1 MNKYFCK
8 INVDCI
14 TATPSDH
21 KLFKKSFI
29 LKLFSRKYG
38 SGEPV
43 IILHGLFGISDNWG
57 THAKRLAEKFQV
69 FVPDLRNHGQSPHS
83 STFNYFAMVEDLK
96 QFMGDHKLGKA
107 MIIGHSMGGK
117 VAMNFALE
125 HPYMVQKL
133 VVIDISPRAYNTRS
147 VHEDII
153 AAMESVDFDEA
164 DYRQDV
170 EDQLKAHIK
179 SQRIRWFILKNLY
192 RLNRGRLTWRINIGA
207 IAANMENIAA
217 GMVFDGAFPGQTMF
231 VRGSDSDY
239 ITQDDEELILKY
251 FPNAFIETIEGAGH
265 WLHADAPDELCSLLS
280 SFFGKECR
288 L

>member
-1 MNKYFCK
+1 M
-8 INVDCI
+8 
-14 TATPSDH
+14 
-21 KLFKKSFI
+21 KLFHRS
-29 LKLFSRKYG
+29 YG

-43 IILHGLFGISDNWG
+43 IILHGLFGISDNWV
-57 THAKRLAEKFQV
+57 THAKKLAEKYQV

-83 STFNYFAMVEDLK
+83 STFNYYAMVDDLRE
-96 QFMGDHKLGKA
+96 FMKDHTLEKA

-133 VVIDISPRAYNTRS
+133 VVVDISPRAYNTRS

-153 AAMESVDFDEA
+153 AAMQSVNFDEV

-170 EDQLKAHIK
+170 DEKLKVHVK
-179 SQRIRWFILKNLY
+179 SQRIRWFILKNLH
-192 RLNRGRLTWRINIGA
+192 RLNRGRLAWRINIDA

-217 GMVFDGAFPGQTMF
+217 GMVYEGAYPGPVMF
-231 VRGSDSDY
+231 VRGSESDY
-239 ITQDDEELILKY
+239 IKEEDEELILKY
-251 FPNAFIETIEGAGH
+251 FPNATIETIEGAAH
-265 WLHADAPDELCSLLS
+265 WIHADAPDELCDLLS
-280 SFFGKECR
+280 SFFGKECK